1 MKNLLAKLNGNKS
14 IICLALSTVLAK
26 MIEFNL
32 LEKSNVTDFIN
43 WGLIALATGAI
54 AHHVQK
60 GYLSS
65 DKGN

>member
-1 MKNLLAKLNGNKS
+1 MKKLFEKLNGNKS
-14 IICLALSTVLAK
+14 IICLTLSTVLAK

-60 GYLSS
+60 AV
-65 DKGN
+65 KPRPKNP